1 MVSEGRAELTA
12 REATAWEGF
21 RAAVDAIP
29 TERRESPILT
39 EGWSVKDVLWH
50 VAYWWEDLAPTYAAL
65 RAGVERSD
73 DEDTDT
79 ANARVLDEGRGMSL
93 ADVEAGAVR
102 SREGMLAAWADAPDD
117 PTADEAFVSE
127 TIEHYEEHLPWLRS
141 VAG

>member
-1 MVSEGRAELTA
+1 M
-12 REATAWEGF
+12 
-21 RAAVDAIP
+21 
-29 TERRESPILT
+29 
-39 EGWSVKDVLWH
+39 LWH

-65 RAGVERSD
+65 RAGVERPD

-79 ANARVLDEGRGMSL
+79 TNARVLDEGRAMTL

-127 TIEHYEEHLPWLRS
+127 TIEHYEEHLPWLRA